1 LIVNLTSIDR
11 HSLRH
16 DFDLLDVHFD
26 QHEWNEI
33 WNGEVYIEH
42 EDRRFLEDDH
52 ENDHDE
58 NEDDHDDDPGDS
70 YQSNHDINHH
80 SDLEGPAVDIW
91 YPVFSDLSEDRTVV
105 AILGMTARWDSFL
118 SPNLPPDPSGLIVV
132 ISNECDQQFTFE
144 ITGDEVIYLGPKDA
158 HEPDYTSFKR
168 EFQLMAEKSAF
179 TEISMSQDYCPY
191 KAAVYPSAQMRDEF
205 KSNTPLLLTVGVVVI
220 FMFTILVFLFYDLLV
235 KRRQKFLANA
245 AHKSSAIV
253 TALFPQIVRDRLF
266 EDNTKSPKGWG
277 MKEFVS
283 ESNKDLDIHQNLGKS
298 APIADLFTNTT
309 VMFGDIAG
317 FTAWSSSRQPA
328 EVFILLETLYGAF
341 DKIAREMKV
350 FKVETIGDCYVA
362 ATGLPNPQNDHHLR
376 MVRFARRVLDK
387 FIVLTREM
395 QATLGPDTANLG
407 FRIGLHSGPV
417 TAGVLRGE
425 KSRVQHICDT
435 GNEVSFST

>member
-1 LIVNLTSIDR
+1 
-11 HSLRH
+11 
-16 DFDLLDVHFD
+16 LLDEQFD
-26 QHEWNEI
+26 PHEWAEI
-33 WNGEVYIEH
+33 WNGEIQIEQ
-42 EDRRFLEDDH
+42 DH
-52 ENDHDE
+52 DHDE
-58 NEDDHDDDPGDS
+58 NEAEADHDDDP
-70 YQSNHDINHH
+70 NENHH

-105 AILGMTARWDSFL
+105 AILSMTALWDSFL
-118 SPNLPPDPSGLIVV
+118 LPNLPPDPNGLIVV

-158 HEPDYTSFKR
+158 HEADYSSFKR

-205 KSNTPLLLTVGVVVI
+205 KSNMPLLLTVGVVAI
-220 FMFTILVFLFYDLLV
+220 FTFTILVFFFYDFLV
-235 KRRQKFLANA
+235 ERRQKALAEEA
-245 AHKSSAIV
+245 SKSSAIV
-253 TALFPQIVRDRLF
+253 TALFPNIVRDRLF
-266 EDNTKSPKGWG
+266 KDNTTSPQG
-277 MKEFVS
+277 MKEFVT
-283 ESNKDLDIHQNLGKS
+283 ESNKESDIYQKFGKS

-362 ATGLPNPQNDHHLR
+362 ATGLPNPQKDHHLR
-376 MVRFARRVLDK
+376 MVRFARRALDK

-395 QATLGPDTANLG
+395 QVTLGPDTATLG

-425 KSRVQHICDT
+425 KSRFQLFGDT
-435 GNEVSFST
+435 VNAVSLST

>member
-1 LIVNLTSIDR
+1 LIVNLTSISR

-16 DFDLLDVHFD
+16 DFDLLDEHFD
-26 QHEWNEI
+26 QHEWAEI
-33 WNGEVYIEH
+33 WNGEVYIED

-52 ENDHDE
+52 DHDD
-58 NEDDHDDDPGDS
+58 NEDDHDDDPDDLDS
-70 YQSNHDINHH
+70 SSHDTNHH
-80 SDLEGPAVDIW
+80 SDMEGPAVDIW
-91 YPVFSDLSEDRTVV
+91 YPVFSNLSEDRTIV

-118 SPNLPPDPSGLIVV
+118 SPNLPPDPNGLIVV

-158 HEPDYTSFKR
+158 HEPDYASFKR
-168 EFQLMAEKSAF
+168 EFQLMAEKSVF

-191 KAAVYPSAQMRDEF
+191 KAAVYPSAQMRDEY
-205 KSNTPLLLTVGVVVI
+205 KSNMPLLLTVGVVAI
-220 FMFTILVFLFYDLLV
+220 FMFTILVFFFYDFLV
-235 KRRQKFLANA
+235 ERRQTALADKAN
-245 AHKSSAIV
+245 KSSAIV
-253 TALFPQIVRDRLF
+253 TALFPKIVRDRLF
-266 EDNTKSPKGWG
+266 EDNTKSGKGWG
-277 MKEFVS
+277 MKEFMT
-283 ESNKDLDIHQNLGKS
+283 ESNEDSDFHQNVAKN

-309 VMFGDIAG
+309 VMFGDISG

-362 ATGLPNPQNDHHLR
+362 ATGLPNPQKDHHLR
-376 MVRFARRVLDK
+376 MVRFARRALDK

-425 KSRVQHICDT
+425 KSRFQLFGDT
-435 GNEVSFST
+435 VNAVSFQCEA